1 MLAWAWRDFHEDSLG
16 SVYVCERPAARV
28 EARPGRLGSFIN
40 IINGISNDE
49 DGEVVT
55 KFPSCV
61 PGGLL
66 AWTPGS
72 CLGRKHS
79 SAAHSQILV
88 LNYPSEGPEFKGS
101 PWGLGGRGGRK
112 SEAPSLVPD

>member
-1 MLAWAWRDFHEDSLG
+1 MRIHLVLFVG
-16 SVYVCERPAARV
+16 YVCERAATCV
-28 EARPGRLGSFIN
+28 EARPADSSFIN

-55 KFPSCV
+55 EFPSCV

-79 SAAHSQILV
+79 SAAHFQILV
-88 LNYPSEGPEFKGS
+88 LNYLSEAPEFKGS
-101 PWGLGGRGGRK
+101 PGGLGGREGR
-112 SEAPSLVPD
+112 ERGH